1 MVIVYEH
8 KWGTRDD
15 SFGVFESERR
25 ARNCEFIFW
34 VGTAFG
40 DGGVESD
47 EKDK

>member
-15 SFGVFESERR
+15 SFGVFESER
-25 ARNCEFIFW
+25 NCEFIFW
-34 VGTAFG
+34 IGTAFG
-40 DGGVESD
+40 DGRVESD